1 MKGSKEKL
9 QIIIAG
15 LLIGVVAAVLVLLG
29 NPANMGFCIACF
41 IRDTAGAL
49 GLHRAAAVQ
58 YLRPEIIGI
67 ILGSFLLSLAKMEF
81 TDDDPTG
88 ISSID
93 LDSLEPT
100 EATAIYDLS
109 GRQMPQGR
117 KLPQG
122 TYIMKTNGMTIKVQ
136 IRK

>member
-1 MKGSKEKL
+1 MKRKL
-9 QIIIAG
+9 YILC
-15 LLIGVVAAVLVLLG
+15 LLAALSTG
-29 NPANMGFCIACF
+29 M
-41 IRDTAGAL
+41 
-49 GLHRAAAVQ
+49 RAADYSCLLFTLSDGTVQ
-58 YLRPEIIGI
+58 GI
-67 ILGSFLLSLAKMEF
+67 TSTDLNMTFADGILTVTNGTNTLELNVVSLTKMEF

>member
-1 MKGSKEKL
+1 
-9 QIIIAG
+9 
-15 LLIGVVAAVLVLLG
+15 
-29 NPANMGFCIACF
+29 
-41 IRDTAGAL
+41 
-49 GLHRAAAVQ
+49 
-58 YLRPEIIGI
+58 
-67 ILGSFLLSLAKMEF
+67 MEF